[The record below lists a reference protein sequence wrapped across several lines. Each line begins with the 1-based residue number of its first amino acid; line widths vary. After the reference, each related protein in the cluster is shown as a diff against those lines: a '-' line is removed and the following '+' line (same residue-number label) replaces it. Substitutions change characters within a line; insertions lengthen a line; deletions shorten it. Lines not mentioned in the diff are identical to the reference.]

1 MSKKII
7 RRLIAKGHLGP
18 AIELMIEIAPQ
29 YASSD
34 TENMLYV
41 ISGQYY
47 SNEKA
52 KLGGTIRDD
61 SYDVSRA
68 KINSSITS
76 VLGDSFKEIDEK
88 DIPEKY
94 TSLLNEESPPSQNN
108 SAVENGKEPEVVK
121 SNVILFLSA
130 NPSKTALL
138 KLRDEHSVIASK
150 LQDSGL
156 KVKSKEAVSFSE
168 FTEAIVNNEPRVV
181 HFSGHGDLE
190 SPELKEALRTR
201 GIGGSTSR
209 EKPEGKDEDPGII
222 LFDDNKRNS
231 HFVSTEVLKE
241 LFYGLVKE
249 IGLPIEVVIFNAC
262 HSATQAR
269 AVSEAGLTVIGTSN
283 EILDK
288 AAIAFTTGFYFG
300 LAKEKDLDKAFILA
314 RIQAMAKGAPKS
326 QFSIYRNGEKMKI

>member
-94 TSLLNEESPPSQNN
+94 TSLLNEEPTPTQDN
-108 SAVENGKEPEVVK
+108 SAVGNGKKPEAVK
-121 SNVILFLSA
+121 SDVVLFLSA
-130 NPSKTALL
+130 NPSQTALL
-138 KLRDEHSVIASK
+138 KLKDEHSNIAIE
-150 LQDSGL
+150 LQHSAIQ
-156 KVKSKEAVSFSE
+156 VKSERAISFSE
-168 FTEAIVNNEPRVV
+168 FSKAIYDTKPRIV
-181 HFSGHGDLE
+181 HFSGHGDLKV
-190 SPELKEALRTR
+190 PEVVEAYRTR
-201 GIGGSTSR
+201 GIG
-209 EKPEGKDEDPGII
+209 KPEDNKKKGIQEEEPGII
-222 LFDDNKRNS
+222 LFDETKRNPF
-231 HFVSTEVLKE
+231 FVKASVLRRTFKTM
-241 LFYGLVKE
+241 VQRQN
-249 IGLPIEVVIFNAC
+249 IPIEAVIFNAC
-262 HSATQAR
+262 HSEQQAK
-269 AVSEAGLTVIGTSN
+269 AVSEVGVSVIGTSH
-283 EILDK
+283 EIKD
-288 AAIAFTTGFYFG
+288 AAALAFSTGFYS
-300 LAKEKDLDKAFILA
+300 ALA
-314 RIQAMAKGAPKS
+314 RGENIVDSLDWAINQVMA
-326 QFSIYRNGEKMKI
+326 YGEPEDRFTLYKDGKKIDI

>member
-94 TSLLNEESPPSQNN
+94 TSLLNEEPTPTQDN
-108 SAVENGKEPEVVK
+108 SAVGNGKKPEAVK
-121 SNVILFLSA
+121 SDVVLFLSA
-130 NPSKTALL
+130 NPSQTALL
-138 KLRDEHSVIASK
+138 KLKDEHSNIATE
-150 LQDSGL
+150 LQNSLL
-156 KVKSKEAVSFSE
+156 KIKSEAAVSFSE
-168 FTEAIVNNEPRVV
+168 FSKAIYGHEPRIV
-181 HFSGHGDLE
+181 HFSGHGDLKT
-190 SPELKEALRTR
+190 PAVIEAYR
-201 GIGGSTSR
+201 GIGKRDTR
-209 EKPEGKDEDPGII
+209 ESVEQKEEPGII
-222 LFDDNKRNS
+222 LFDEAKRNVF
-231 HFVSTEVLKE
+231 FVKASVLKE
-241 LFYGLVKE
+241 LFNTAMTVMD
-249 IGLPIEVVIFNAC
+249 IPIEAVIFNAC
-262 HSATQAR
+262 HSEGQAK
-269 AVSEAGLTVIGTSN
+269 AVSEIGITVIGTSSAVKD
-283 EILDK
+283 E
-288 AAIAFTTGFYFG
+288 AAIAFSRGFYFG
-300 LAKEKDLDKAFILA
+300 LAEGKSIKKSFVLA
-314 RIQAMAKGAPKS
+314 RVQAMAYEEPKDR
-326 QFSIYRNGEKMKI
+326 FILYHDGKKIDI